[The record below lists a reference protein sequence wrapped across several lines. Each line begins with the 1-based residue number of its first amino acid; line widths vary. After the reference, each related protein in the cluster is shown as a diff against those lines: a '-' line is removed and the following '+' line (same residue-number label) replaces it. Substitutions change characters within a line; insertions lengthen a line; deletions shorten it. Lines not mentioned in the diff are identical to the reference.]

1 MNLSMKSSRLTAIT
15 STNNSSGESSPEN
28 TNYLRVSALFGNRFL
43 QKIINRRIGFYL
55 SNQGHCFFSV
65 NNLQKTNSWQTS
77 MKSTITT
84 MYLGTLVEHIQ
95 GSRKAH
101 PPIKKITESEKYPS
115 SYL

>member
-43 QKIINRRIGFYL
+43 QKKSSIEGLDSTVATKDIV
-55 SNQGHCFFSV
+55 FFSV
-65 NNLQKTNSWQTS
+65 NDLQKTNSWQTS

-84 MYLGTLVEHIQ
+84 L
-95 GSRKAH
+95 
-101 PPIKKITESEKYPS
+101 
-115 SYL
+115 